1 MKVNTLP
8 QYQKHDFFKFDR
20 KTSQLAVL
28 QRIELLSPSLKKI
41 RKFLGR
47 YIFTKFISRY
57 LINPQKVSIDYYH
70 LMSKEILTVSAFL
83 KEKNNILSIGSGIGG
98 LELLILKKY
107 QNTMV
112 HFIEKNYISK
122 KVRYGWDKSNFEAYN
137 SLNSLNFFLLSN
149 GIDKNKFKIFDC
161 DKSKYPNQK
170 FDLII
175 SLYSLDYHYDYNI
188 YKEYLKK
195 VSTKET
201 IFIFDTIR
209 SDYFTKIFKNVS
221 ILKDDNQT
229 VHKSKRI
236 ACKIFIDE

>member
-1 MKVNTLP
+1 LKVNTLP

-112 HFIEKNYISK
+112 HFTEKNYISK

-175 SLYSLDYHYDYNI
+175 SLYSLDYHYDFNI

>member
-1 MKVNTLP
+1 LKVNTLP

>member
-1 MKVNTLP
+1 MKVNTLL

-20 KTSQLAVL
+20 KISQLAVL
-28 QRIELLSPSLKKI
+28 QRIELLSPSLKKV
-41 RKFLGR
+41 RKFFGR

-57 LINPQKVSIDYYH
+57 LINPKKVSLKYYH

-107 QNTMV
+107 HNTMV

-122 KVRYGWDKSNFEAYN
+122 KVRYGWDKSNYEAYN

-175 SLYSLDYHYDYNI
+175 SLYSLDYHYDFNI

>member
-1 MKVNTLP
+1 
-8 QYQKHDFFKFDR
+8 
-20 KTSQLAVL
+20 
-28 QRIELLSPSLKKI
+28 
-41 RKFLGR
+41 
-47 YIFTKFISRY
+47 
-57 LINPQKVSIDYYH
+57 
-70 LMSKEILTVSAFL
+70 MSKEILTVSAFL